1 MVYLLPQV
9 VSIIEENVPV
19 AEVIEMKQMGIQVRL
34 IIMYSKLIYR
44 F

>member
-19 AEVIEMKQMGIQVRL
+19 AEVIEMKQMGIQVML
-34 IIMYSKLIYR
+34 VIMYSKLIYR